1 MVPTRRTREVTH
13 RKIVIAIDHGV
24 CVLCGNPAIGFR
36 EVENSIE
43 YLRSGLCQ
51 TCQDSTS
58 SPEDRR

>member
-1 MVPTRRTREVTH
+1 MWTSDKEPSR
-13 RKIVIAIDHGV
+13 RKIERAIERKV
-24 CVLCGNPAIGFR
+24 CVLCGNIAMGFR

-43 YLRSGLCQ
+43 YFRSGLCQ